1 MFENPFLGMM
11 CFLILDPNI
20 EQMHH
25 AQEEMETVGL
35 SPGAD
40 LLHWAHWETQQ
51 NKTHPLF

>member
-1 MFENPFLGMM
+1 MFENPCLGMM

-40 LLHWAHWETQQ
+40 LLH
-51 NKTHPLF
+51 